1 MNIFTW
7 KNKPGGPARRCR
19 RAICSQILL
28 FALVWLGM
36 IKPSQAQLAFQD
48 IFTNRQTTT
57 SATGVLT
64 GSNTNAT
71 VEVGEP
77 QTGGKP
83 GGHSV
88 WISWV
93 APADG
98 IATFRTDGSSF
109 DTLLSAYYFGSTND
123 TTVDKLHEAARN
135 DDFLGIAPAS
145 LIQFGA
151 LAGQHYEIAV
161 DGYEGAVGD
170 ILLNWSFINATS
182 PPPIVVSVPNDQAA
196 RQGDPVT
203 LTVNMQ
209 TSPNVHLQWRLDEN
223 EIEEFGTN
231 LFIPSLRP
239 TNVGSYSLRVSIG
252 SVKFFTTPTE
262 IQINS
267 DGQTNTLARDKL
279 LDSEGSPLIGSDGSG
294 SGLLAPIRRSVVA
307 SAGAS
312 LIGVVSGY
320 NGSQIFDT
328 TYATSDPNEP
338 PHCGVTGGASYWLL
352 YQAPTNG
359 TITLDTIGSTYDT
372 VMEAY
377 TYNGTLTGYQDLIS
391 IACDND
397 SIAPQG
403 PSRIQFPLVKT
414 RKYVVVVDGVNAA
427 RGIASLNYSLNSTSP
442 PTPPKL
448 SGVPQ
453 PLVVASGST
462 VVLSP
467 SVAGCPPLQ
476 YFWAKDG
483 RAISGVNS
491 STLVLANVT
500 PTNSGSYVLT
510 VTNDLGTTSAT
521 MPLRVVILPT
531 CQMSI
536 TSTGMNLSFP
546 TITGQNYTVE
556 ETTNLAGP
564 WQVWTNS
571 LPGNGQLMVIGLTA
585 TNRRFYRVWV
595 Q

>member
-7 KNKPGGPARRCR
+7 KNEPGGPARLR
-19 RAICSQILL
+19 RRVICLRILTFALAWFGMTNLSHAQLTFQDL
-28 FALVWLGM
+28 FA
-36 IKPSQAQLAFQD
+36 
-48 IFTNRQTTT
+48 NRQTTT
-57 SATGVLT
+57 NGAGLLT

-123 TTVDKLHEAARN
+123 TTVDKLNETARN

-151 LAGQHYEIAV
+151 LTGQHYEIAV
-161 DGYEGAVGD
+161 DGYEGAAGD
-170 ILLNWSFINATS
+170 IVLNWSFINATS
-182 PPPIVVSVPNDQAA
+182 PPPIIVSVPNDQAA
-196 RQGDPVT
+196 KQGDPVT

-209 TSPNVHLQWRLDEN
+209 ASPSVQLKWRLDEN
-223 EIEEFGTN
+223 EIEATGTN
-231 LFIPSLRP
+231 LFIPSLQP
-239 TNVGSYSLRVSIG
+239 TNVGRYSLRVSIG
-252 SVKFFTTPTE
+252 PVRFFTTPTE

-279 LDSEGSPLIGSDGSG
+279 LDSEGSPLIGSDGNS
-294 SGLLAPIRRSVVA
+294 LLAPIHRLAMA

-338 PHCGVTGGASYWLL
+338 PHCGATGGASYWLL

-377 TYNGTLTGYQDLIS
+377 TYNGALTGYLDLIS
-391 IACDND
+391 VACDND

-427 RGIASLNYSLNSTSP
+427 RGIAWLNFSLNSTSP
-442 PTPPKL
+442 PTPPTL

-467 SVAGCPPLQ
+467 SVAGCPPFQ
-476 YFWAKDG
+476 FFWAKDG

-491 STLVLANVT
+491 STLVLPNVT
-500 PTNSGSYVLT
+500 PTNSGNYVLT
-510 VTNDLGTTSAT
+510 VTNDLGSASAT

-531 CQMSI
+531 CQMAF

-571 LPGNGQLMVIGLTA
+571 FPGNGQLMLIGLTA
-585 TNRRFYRVWV
+585 TDRRFYRVWV